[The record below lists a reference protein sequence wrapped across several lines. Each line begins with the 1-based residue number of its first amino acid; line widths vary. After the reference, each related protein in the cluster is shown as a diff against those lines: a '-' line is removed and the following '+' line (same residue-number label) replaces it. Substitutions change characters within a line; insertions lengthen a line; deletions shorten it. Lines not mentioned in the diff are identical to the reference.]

1 MWLWAPMRSRRVSSR
16 TVMSLLRLMVVILF
30 GFRKSEEREEE
41 KGIWRWR
48 RRVNLGGNMI

>member
-30 GFRKSEEREEE
+30 GFRKSEEGEEE
-41 KGIWRWR
+41 
-48 RRVNLGGNMI
+48 NGNMAMA